1 MNAFGESLPGP
12 SRQPIQCGRSR
23 LSSLKREWNM
33 RTLVKHFHLT
43 ATVISALVFIWPA
56 MGAERA
62 APIPDFSGLWARHSL
77 GFEIPSSGAGPILN
91 RIRNPDGTSNNN
103 MVVGDYTNPILKP
116 AAAQRVR
123 ALGEMSLTGTVFPD
137 PSNQCWPWQVPYML
151 WQLQIQILQQ
161 PDQITILYMHDH
173 QVRRVPLNQ
182 AHPAKTTPSWYGDSV
197 GRYEGN
203 TLVID
208 TVGVKV
214 APLSMIDMYG
224 TPFSDALHVVE
235 RYRLIDYQAAKEA
248 AARQEADDGMFDFVS
263 MAPGLQIEFTVDDPG
278 VFTMPWSAVV
288 TYRRAAGTLQETVC
302 AENLRESVGPDRK
315 VPTAGNPDF

>member
-1 MNAFGESLPGP
+1 
-12 SRQPIQCGRSR
+12 
-23 LSSLKREWNM
+23 M
-33 RTLVKHFHLT
+33 RALGKHFRRT
-43 ATVISALVFIWPA
+43 ATVISALVFVWPA

-62 APIPDFSGLWARHSL
+62 APIPDFSGLWGRTSL
-77 GFEIPSSGAGPILN
+77 GFEIPSSGAGPIVN
-91 RIRNPDGTSNNN
+91 RFRNPDGTSGEAK
-103 MVVGDYTNPILKP
+103 VGDYTNPILKP

-123 ALGEMSLTGTVFPD
+123 VLGEMMLTGTVFPD
-137 PSNQCWPWQVPYML
+137 AENQCSPWQVPNIL
-151 WQLQIQILQQ
+151 RQLQVQILQQ
-161 PDQITILYMHDH
+161 PDQITILYMQDH
-173 QVRRVPLNQ
+173 QVRRVRLNQ
-182 AHPAKTTPSWYGDSV
+182 SHPAKATPSWYGDSV

-203 TLVID
+203 TLVVD

-248 AARQEADDGMFDFVS
+248 NERQEADSGLFDFAD
-263 MAPGLQIEFTVDDPG
+263 MAPGLQVEFTVDDPG

-288 TYRRAAGTLQETVC
+288 TYRRAVGTWRESIC